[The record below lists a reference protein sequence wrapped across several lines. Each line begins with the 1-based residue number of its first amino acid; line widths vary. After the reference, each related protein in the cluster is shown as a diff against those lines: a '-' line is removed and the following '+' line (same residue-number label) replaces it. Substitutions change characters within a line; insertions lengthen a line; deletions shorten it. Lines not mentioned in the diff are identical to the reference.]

1 MMMPR
6 PLAPL
11 ALRIILAML
20 ALVASVTG
28 LTAQTLAVQSGEH
41 DGFSRLV
48 VDIGPDRDWA
58 LTGDGRD
65 YALTVTPAPEGFDTS
80 AVFDLIQRDRLA
92 EIDAG
97 TSLTLSLACPCDVEA
112 FRFRD
117 RYVVIDIADPPDEP
131 RPALPRPATAG
142 VLPDLA
148 ALLAEDVD
156 LDLAT
161 DMPEAAPPRPDI
173 PHGVDDIDLEE
184 AAQIMAAQL
193 ARAAAAGL
201 LDASLGRPLADADPV
216 ASGPSASPEDRGA
229 PALVEDAD
237 RDMALVSPTAEAA
250 TERRGA
256 DAPGRDDDLEEDS
269 PAEMPPLRAETAFDT
284 DRRPA
289 PSPALQRPPLSC
301 DGLTYEI
308 RDWADG
314 AGPAQ
319 GLGPLRLGLFD
330 ERDRLVPEGA
340 IALARH
346 YLFYGFGA
354 EAAFWLRQLDTPP
367 EDLLIIAAMVDGADS
382 PRFPVEADP
391 MACSGS
397 ELFWRYLDGRIG
409 PRLSEAQVGLVQRSH
424 AALPVVLRDHL
435 APRLARRLQ
444 SDGHDSAA
452 RNVADA
458 IVRGG
463 RLPQD
468 AVARLDLDLGVEPDS
483 AQMRMILDQALEA
496 DGATPAETMSHALA
510 LARRTG
516 TPTDQTRLVAAEA
529 LLRETPAGETSD
541 ALWREVVLAHAATG
555 NLDESVEMLLDAEGR
570 SDEVRGEAIL
580 HLIASRLD
588 AQDTAALAAVAHL
601 FGSTWNVEGSE
612 AGRVR
617 MAAISHLRDA
627 GLFQAAEA
635 LRGGQRSL
643 ILPAAP
649 APERSD
655 DDLLSE
661 AWSTRDWP
669 TLAEITDGP
678 QRQLANRMMHLLPED
693 PGSMD
698 AEEERR
704 DAETDLQDLSILV
717 EDSHALRQLVSVLLR
732 PGGD

>member
-1 MMMPR
+1 MMMAR

-11 ALRIILAML
+11 AHRIVLAML

-48 VDIGPDRDWA
+48 VEIGPDRDWA

-80 AVFDLIQRDRLA
+80 AVFNLIQRDRLA

-97 TSLTLSLACPCDVEA
+97 TSLNLSLACPCDVEA

-117 RYVVIDIADPPDEP
+117 RYVVIDIADPPDV
-131 RPALPRPATAG
+131 PAPTRPATAG

-148 ALLAEDVD
+148 DLLVEDVD
-156 LDLAT
+156 LDLDP
-161 DMPEAAPPRPDI
+161 DMPEAAPTRPDI

-184 AAQIMAAQL
+184 AAQVMAAQL

-216 ASGPSASPEDRGA
+216 AAGPSASPDDPDV

-237 RDMALVSPTAEAA
+237 QDMALVSPTAEAA

-256 DAPGRDDDLEEDS
+256 DAPGRDDDLEEDR
-269 PAEMPPLRAETAFDT
+269 PAEMLPLRAETAFDT

-289 PSPALQRPPLSC
+289 PSPALQRPPLAC

-314 AGPAQ
+314 AGPDQ
-319 GLGPLRLGLFD
+319 GLGALRLGLFD

-354 EAAFWLRQLDTPP
+354 EAAFWLRQLDIPP

-409 PRLSEAQVGLVQRSH
+409 PSLSDDQVGLVQRSH
-424 AALPVVLRDHL
+424 AALPAVLRDHL

-483 AQMRMILDQALEA
+483 AQMRMILDDALEA

-516 TPTDQTRLVAAEA
+516 TPPDQTRLVAAEA

-555 NLDESVEMLLDAEGR
+555 NLDESVELLLDAEVR

-643 ILPAAP
+643 ILPAGP

-661 AWSTRDWP
+661 AWSARDWP

-678 QRQLANRMMHLLPED
+678 QRQLANRMMNLWPDD
-693 PGSMD
+693 PRLRDG
-698 AEEERR
+698 EERR
-704 DAETDLQDLSILV
+704 GTAETDLQDLSLLV
-717 EDSHALRQLVSVLLR
+717 EDSRALRQLVSVLLR